1 MVINAR
7 SLRNKLLDFQAVVY
21 TRKIDIVIVS
31 ETWLDNTVPDYE
43 ILPNGYTIFR
53 KDRIGRRG
61 GGVLLAFKSQ
71 IMAWRR
77 YDSEANCELVWCE
90 FLSSLGQE
98 ILFGVYYRPP
108 NTGVEYFQCL
118 RTHLL
123 PSMTNLTKFFL
134 PVILTSLVLTGLTR
148 FLSPLNLYT

>member
-61 GGVLLAFKSQ
+61 AGMVCCWHSNLRS
-71 IMAWRR
+71 
-77 YDSEANCELVWCE
+77 
-90 FLSSLGQE
+90 
-98 ILFGVYYRPP
+98 RP
-108 NTGVEYFQCL
+108 GED
-118 RTHLL
+118 
-123 PSMTNLTKFFL
+123 MT
-134 PVILTSLVLTGLTR
+134 
-148 FLSPLNLYT
+148 